1 MSLYLTQIKAYGRL
15 ANRPSIQVLWWADP
29 DDKGFTF
36 PLPSHVNNSSDEN
49 TSKCSSCDRGYGL
62 GVFIFIYTVNILLS
76 MVLTI
81 FLLPSIFVTFDTV
94 ANKITFL
101 DNPSQV
107 QLMVI
112 ALLASLFM
120 IAIYISDIIQMS
132 GNFDCNPQNCS
143 SVQFLPNHHIWP
155 NPLFVLKFV
164 SSTIIL
170 ILCTVVTNIQYVCC
184 QPRNCLNILKMC
196 GVTLL
201 SAFIF
206 TLIRDIFP
214 AILLLFAFPVDVFAL
229 LALHVALFYTKT
241 MVGTLVVC
249 QSRKFWKSF
258 GEKIKEKSK
267 NFGTTPV
274 QSSKLSVEET
284 DLSCEKIRRRHPT
297 PNERSHLR
305 SVQFEL
311 LNSVAPT
318 AVLPRPKPSSVKIK
332 KKVCNLR
339 VCSILLCG
347 LGIFTFCASMILFYW
362 CMMAFFQLFILRN
375 LDNNTAFSVMI
386 KYVPTAAIGLFG
398 FVIGKSTLF
407 HSNNG
412 NDDGETF
419 WMKLGELLSID
430 EEQLRALDDGKREKI
445 RNLKKAFR
453 TESLTI
459 N

>member
-1 MSLYLTQIKAYGRL
+1 M
-15 ANRPSIQVLWWADP
+15 ADP
-29 DDKGFTF
+29 NDKGFTF
-36 PLPSHVNNSSDEN
+36 PLTSHDDVNNSHDKNASSSSDL
-49 TSKCSSCDRGYGL
+49 DRGYGL
-62 GVFIFIYTVNILLS
+62 CVFTIIYTINILLS
-76 MVLTI
+76 IVLTV
-81 FLLPSIFVTFDTV
+81 FLLPSIFAAFDTV
-94 ANKITFL
+94 ANKSTFL
-101 DNPSQV
+101 DDPSQV

-120 IAIYISDIIQMS
+120 IAVYITDFIQMS
-132 GNFDCNPQNCS
+132 ENLHSNPQNRTA
-143 SVQFLPNHHIWP
+143 QFLQNNIWQ
-155 NPLFVLKFV
+155 NPLFRLKFI
-164 SSTIIL
+164 SSINVL
-170 ILCTVVTNIQYVCC
+170 ILCTVITNIQYVCC
-184 QPRNCLNILKMC
+184 QPKNCLNILKMC

-201 SAFIF
+201 SVFIF

-214 AILLLFAFPVDVFAL
+214 AILLLFAFPLDVFAL

-258 GEKIKEKSK
+258 WEKIKKKSK
-267 NFGTTPV
+267 NYGTNPV
-274 QSSKLSVEET
+274 QSTRLSDEET

-297 PNERSHLR
+297 PNERSHLQ

-318 AVLPRPKPSSVKIK
+318 AVLSHSKPTSVKIK

-339 VCSILLCG
+339 VCRILLCG
-347 LGIFTFCASMILFYW
+347 LGIIAFCVSMILFYW

-386 KYVPTAAIGLFG
+386 KYVPTAVIGLFG

-407 HSNNG
+407 HNNNG
-412 NDDGETF
+412 NDDGEIF

-430 EEQLRALDDGKREKI
+430 EEQLHALDEGKREKI
-445 RNLKKAFR
+445 RNLKRAFK
-453 TESLTI
+453 TESLTV